1 MAHGRPDASV
11 ASVLIVCGVMARGYK
26 TGGRV
31 KGTPNKPKPYKQL
44 IYGCI
49 SAGVGDYFE
58 SGLFDK
64 DLLALDA
71 KDRILVMEK
80 LTQYVVPKQQSQK
93 VDVQASAEVSESL
106 SEKLSA
112 MAMEY
117 ESKDE

>member
-1 MAHGRPDASV
+1 M
-11 ASVLIVCGVMARGYK
+11 
-26 TGGRV
+26 
-31 KGTPNKPKPYKQL
+31 
-44 IYGCI
+44 
-49 SAGVGDYFE
+49 
-58 SGLFDK
+58 
-64 DLLALDA
+64 
-71 KDRILVMEK
+71 MEK

>member
-1 MAHGRPDASV
+1 M
-11 ASVLIVCGVMARGYK
+11 
-26 TGGRV
+26 

-71 KDRILVMEK
+71 KDRILVIEK